1 MATALCD
8 PLTSTRPS
16 ADESVRMAD
25 IASRMAALADLLARV
40 QSSNTLDEACHVLA
54 DTLQA
59 YLRCTQVF
67 VGVRIEGSMTCRVTA
82 ISQLATVPRQGETV
96 EAVQAAMHEV
106 IARNTLTM
114 WPARDS
120 TERYALLAHARCA
133 ASLGSEQLVTSPLRD
148 EHGNVRGAWIVS
160 GSDDWTNRDELAAF
174 LRAAESPM
182 ASTLHLFGRADRG
195 RAITRWTSVL
205 RSWWRKKTLVSFGL
219 MGIVAAALCVPVPY
233 RVKCTCQLEPV
244 TRRFIA
250 APFAAPLKNTLVE
263 PGDLVTSKQLLAQLD
278 GRDIRWELSGAQA
291 ELHRAN
297 KELAGHVAAHESG
310 KAEVTRNEVERL
322 QLKTQLLEARER
334 DLDIRSP
341 IEGLVVSGDLQDEEG
356 IPLEVGQVLFEV
368 APLDHMVVELAVP
381 EDDVNAVQPG
391 MPVRIKLDAFP
402 WQHYEASVDRL
413 HPRAEIRDDQNVFIA
428 EVSLANAPHTLRP
441 GVRGQARI
449 SAGEAALG
457 WVLFRRPL
465 AAALQ
470 WLGW

>member
-1 MATALCD
+1 
-8 PLTSTRPS
+8 
-16 ADESVRMAD
+16 
-25 IASRMAALADLLARV
+25 
-40 QSSNTLDEACHVLA
+40 
-54 DTLQA
+54 
-59 YLRCTQVF
+59 
-67 VGVRIEGSMTCRVTA
+67 
-82 ISQLATVPRQGETV
+82 
-96 EAVQAAMHEV
+96 
-106 IARNTLTM
+106 
-114 WPARDS
+114 
-120 TERYALLAHARCA
+120 
-133 ASLGSEQLVTSPLRD
+133 
-148 EHGNVRGAWIVS
+148 
-160 GSDDWTNRDELAAF
+160 
-174 LRAAESPM
+174 
-182 ASTLHLFGRADRG
+182 
-195 RAITRWTSVL
+195 
-205 RSWWRKKTLVSFGL
+205 

-441 GVRGQARI
+441 GMRGQARI